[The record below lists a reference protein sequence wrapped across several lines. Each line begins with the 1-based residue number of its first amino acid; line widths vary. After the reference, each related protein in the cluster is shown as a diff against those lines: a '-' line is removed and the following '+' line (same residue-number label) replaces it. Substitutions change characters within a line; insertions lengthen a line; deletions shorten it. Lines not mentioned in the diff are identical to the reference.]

1 MERKLASG
9 GHDGHV
15 GLFPDALLD
24 PLINTRLR

>member
-15 GLFPDALLD
+15 GLFLD
-24 PLINTRLR
+24 VSLDLLINTRLR